1 MTLARGSKVLF
12 LDSIKLAKT
21 QLAAFQKVATVV
33 PNTSTT
39 REQFISD
46 LGTKYKDVSGIYR
59 HFKASESI
67 KITGRFDQ
75 ELVSK
80 LPRSLKF
87 IAHNGAGYD
96 QIDIPACTTRN
107 VQVSNVPTAV
117 DGATADTAI
126 FLILSV
132 LRHFP
137 LALAHAQAGT
147 FNSALPLSNDPKG
160 KVLGIVGMGGIG
172 SALAVRAK
180 ALGMQVV
187 YHNRKRVDAGKEK
200 ELDVRYVGSLEELL
214 KTSDVISL
222 NLPLTPSTHHL
233 ISTPQ
238 FDLLKPTAVLINTAR
253 GPIIDETALIQALK
267 DNKLAGVG
275 LDVYENEP
283 KIPKELLDDPRAV
296 CLPHVG
302 TVTVETQEEMEAVCL
317 RNLET
322 GLRTGKM
329 GFVVA
334 EQKQLLEE

>member
-1 MTLARGSKVLF
+1 MTLSPDPKILF
-12 LDSIKLAKT
+12 LDSIKLAKS
-21 QLAAFQKVATVV
+21 QLAALSKIAAII
-33 PNTSTT
+33 PNTSKN
-39 REQFISD
+39 RDDFIRD
-46 LGTKYKDVSGIYR
+46 LGTKYKDVTGIYR

-67 KITGRFDQ
+67 KITGHFDE
-75 ELVSK
+75 ELVSH
-80 LPRSLKF
+80 LPESLRF

-96 QIDIPACTTRN
+96 QIDIPSCTSRKI
-107 VQVSNVPTAV
+107 QVSNVPTAV
-117 DGATADTAI
+117 DGATADTAA

-132 LRHFP
+132 LRQFP

-147 FNSALPLSNDPKG
+147 FNSSIPLSNDPKG

-180 ALGMQVV
+180 ALGMDVV

-334 EQKQLLEE
+334 EQKHMLDE

>member
-1 MTLARGSKVLF
+1 MTLTRGSKVLF

-96 QIDIPACTTRN
+96 QIDIPACTTRK

-132 LRHFP
+132 LRQFP

-172 SALAVRAK
+172 SALALRAK
-180 ALGMQVV
+180 ALGMEVV

-200 ELDVRYVGSLEELL
+200 DLGVRYVGSVEELL

-238 FDLLKPTAVLINTAR
+238 FDLLKPTA
-253 GPIIDETALIQALK
+253 
-267 DNKLAGVG
+267 LAGVG

-317 RNLET
+317 KNLET
-322 GLRTGKM
+322 GLKTGKM